1 MTLVIIT
8 QKDFLAMLAKDPEIT
23 VCLLEGMARTVR
35 RLDRSL
41 AG

>member
-1 MTLVIIT
+1 
-8 QKDFLAMLAKDPEIT
+8 LAKDPEISL
-23 VCLLEGMARTVR
+23 CLLEGMARSVR